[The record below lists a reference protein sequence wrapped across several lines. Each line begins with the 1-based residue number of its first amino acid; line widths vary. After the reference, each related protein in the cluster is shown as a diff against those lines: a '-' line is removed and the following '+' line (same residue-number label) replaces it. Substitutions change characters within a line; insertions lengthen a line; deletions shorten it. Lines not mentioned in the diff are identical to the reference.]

1 MFVALCF
8 EEHVP
13 LLLASPSDDAAGGGG
28 DAAGVEAGAGVDAV

>member
-13 LLLASPSDDAAGGGG
+13 LLLAPPGDGG
-28 DAAGVEAGAGVDAV
+28 DAAGVEDGAGVDAV